1 MPCRICLLILIL
13 RGSST
18 PMQNA
23 ARFCLAACRF
33 LLKKGQRYTLYTIAS
48 SSWSCRMLNGPVMSS
63 LSLWPRDKRLFRFKT
78 HQNTR
83 ESFRRAREFSSCF
96 CDLVRFLI
104 HNLRDRWQKNLAT
117 VLVLELSALAH
128 NLSIWRRVLDIETY
142 MSYKKCLYWLVNRD
156 PTPNKPGFFS
166 DT

>member
-1 MPCRICLLILIL
+1 MLADFDIAWLLH
-13 RGSST
+13 
-18 PMQNA
+18 PNA
-23 ARFCLAACRF
+23 ECSKVLSCS
-33 LLKKGQRYTLYTIAS
+33 LQVPIKKRPTVYTIAS